1 MIESQIDEYVRV
13 QMAYWRDRNPEA
25 SIHDDRMQIFRFAAK
40 KAKELNEYEHPEKLD
55 VEKKSKEISRAFD
68 SEAQVGDTR
77 ERMPD
82 SGKDFID
89 RKNREWK
96 EYQKKQ
102 VPYTPQV
109 EVVKDSAPLAVP
121 MSFVAG
127 RRAGA
132 YVPKEM
138 YQQLV
143 QKYGSRL

>member
-1 MIESQIDEYVRV
+1 M
-13 QMAYWRDRNPEA
+13 
-25 SIHDDRMQIFRFAAK
+25 
-40 KAKELNEYEHPEKLD
+40 NEYEHPEKLD

-127 RRAGA
+127 SAPGPTCPRKCTSSLFRSTEVAP
-132 YVPKEM
+132 V
-138 YQQLV
+138 
-143 QKYGSRL
+143 